1 MPIPT
6 TNYTVIVMTV
16 HNWIVISQRID
27 GSVSFNRNWTDYKY
41 GFGTFSSS
49 NSSFWVGNEKLFLL
63 TKYRNC
69 KLRVEFQF
77 IQTGG
82 WYSAEYSSFVV
93 DSEDQGYMLH
103 LAGFSGDAGD
113 SLIRSDQLGAN
124 GMMFSTPDRDNDLQ
138 ANVHCGRLYLSG
150 WWMNNCYESNLN
162 GKYNSDLQWD
172 SIVDDVKLLSDG
184 TLLTARMMV
193 KIYG

>member
-1 MPIPT
+1 MS
-6 TNYTVIVMTV
+6 V

-27 GSVSFNRNWTDYKY
+27 GSVSFNRNWTDYKN
-41 GFGTFSSS
+41 GFGTFFNASS
-49 NSSFWVGNEKLFLL
+49 NFWVGNEKLFLV

-69 KLRVEFQF
+69 KLRVELQF
-77 IQTGG
+77 SKTGG

-113 SLIRSDQLGAN
+113 SLIRSDQVGAN
-124 GMMFSTPDRDNDLQ
+124 GRMFSTPDRDNDLQ
-138 ANVHCGRLYLSG
+138 PNTQCGRLYLCG
-150 WWMNNCYESNLN
+150 WWMNNCFEANLN
-162 GKYNSDLQWD
+162 GIYNRDMIWD
-172 SIVDDVKLLSDG
+172 AIVDDVKLLSSG
-184 TLLTARMMV
+184 MLLTARMMV